1 MVSPMRDRRRRLV
14 IALGALIAIYLA
26 GTVGFFLI
34 GSGRWSLFDCAY
46 MTAITLST
54 VGFNE
59 VIDVSAVAGGRIFTI
74 FLVITGVS
82 AVLYFASN
90 VMAFLVEGEL
100 RELLGSRKMDKKTR
114 KLSGHYIVCG
124 VGRTGCHTVAN
135 LVGAGHGVVMVDL
148 NPGQVQSLIDD
159 IGIDLPYAIGDATE
173 EKTLQ
178 QVGIERARGII
189 CALDSDQA
197 NLYTVVTARALN
209 PALRIV
215 VKAEGANAAKKFRL
229 VGADSVVAPTA
240 LGGRRLFIETVQP
253 NAARFLESLLLPGA
267 MDLTVNE
274 VLVDETSPLSGQTVA
289 EAEIRKQVGNVLLLA
304 IQPSADEE
312 WEYNPR
318 PTSRLPA
325 GARLIAMGSPQEVD
339 RLRTL
344 AAEKRPLTESG
355 THRKPDPRRKRSG
368 I

>member
-1 MVSPMRDRRRRLV
+1 MGDRRRRLV

-26 GTVGFFLI
+26 GTLGFFLI
-34 GSGRWSLFDCAY
+34 GSGRWSLLDCAY

-59 VIDVSAVAGGRIFTI
+59 VIDVSTVAGGRIFTM

-100 RELLGSRKMDKKTR
+100 RELLGSRRMDKKTQ
-114 KLSGHYIVCG
+114 KLRRHYIVCG

-135 LVGAGHGVVMVDL
+135 LVGAGHRVAMVDL
-148 NPGQVQSLIDD
+148 NPGPVRSLLDD
-159 IGIDLPYAIGDATE
+159 LGVELPYIIGDATE

-197 NLYTVVTARALN
+197 NLYTVVTARELN

-229 VGADSVVAPTA
+229 VGADSVVAPTE
-240 LGGRRLFIETVQP
+240 LGGRRLFVETVQP
-253 NAARFLESLLLPGA
+253 NAAKFLENLLLPGA

-274 VLVDETSPLSGQTVA
+274 IVVDKTSILSDLTVA
-289 EAEIRKQVGNVLLLA
+289 EAELRKQVGNVLLLA
-304 IQPSADEE
+304 IQPSPDEE
-312 WEYNPR
+312 WEYNPG
-318 PTSRLPA
+318 PSSQLPA
-325 GARLIAMGSPQEVD
+325 GARVMAMGSPQEIG
-339 RLRTL
+339 RLRRL
-344 AAEKRPLTESG
+344 ATGNRSRTDTG
-355 THRKPDPRRKRSG
+355 TYGKPDPRSKRSG